1 LKKIR
6 LGTWVFKT
14 KLNADGSINKY
25 KARLVV
31 KGYAQIFGVDYFDT
45 FASVARQDTI
55 RMLLAIATQKG
66 WKIYQL
72 HVKSASL
79 NGFLEEEIFVEQP
92 KGFFVKGHED
102 KVYLLKKALYG
113 LKQAPRAWYN
123 KIDEFLS
130 KLGFVKSLS
139 ESTLYIKGN
148 QANSIVISLYVDDL
162 LVTGSNAKLIQ
173 QFKDDMLQVFEMTD
187 LGEMT
192 YFLGMEVKQNDGEI
206 FISQRKYAKEILKKF
221 NMENCK
227 SMNTPMCQKEKLCK
241 DDVS

>member
-1 LKKIR
+1 M
-6 LGTWVFKT
+6 FKT

-162 LVTGSNAKLIQ
+162 LVTGSNAK
-173 QFKDDMLQVFEMTD
+173 
-187 LGEMT
+187 
-192 YFLGMEVKQNDGEI
+192 
-206 FISQRKYAKEILKKF
+206 
-221 NMENCK
+221 
-227 SMNTPMCQKEKLCK
+227 P
-241 DDVS
+241 VSYTHLTLPTKRIV